1 MNINTLDLNLLRVF
15 IALYKEKNV
24 SRAASSIGLTQ
35 PAMSNALLRLRRS
48 CSDELFVR
56 TSQGMKPTAFAERIS
71 GPVQEAFVLLANT
84 LESPFGFEPVSSN
97 RVFRL
102 LMSDVGETITLPQ
115 LVNTVMR
122 IAPDVRIEAMQI
134 QHQLYANTLEAGGA
148 DLAIGNLPF
157 LKSGFF
163 QQRLFDD
170 EYCCIARKRHRA
182 IQGDLSTAQYASLQ
196 HLRVSSGNAETF
208 ADSELARHR
217 LRRKVALV
225 VTHYHTAAE
234 VVAMTDL
241 VAIVPRNFLADP
253 RKLRVLSL
261 PFNIPH
267 AQVRQFWHKKVNH
280 DPGNRWLRQ
289 VIAGLPWQNAKERAP
304 LDTVAGPR

>member
-56 TSQGMKPTAFAERIS
+56 TSKGMRPTALAERLS
-71 GPVQEAFVLLANT
+71 GPVQEAFGLLSIA
-84 LESPFGFEPVSSN
+84 LESPFGFEPISSS

-102 LMSDVGETITLPQ
+102 LMSDVGETIILPQ
-115 LVNTVMR
+115 LINTVMR

-134 QHQLYANTLEAGGA
+134 QHQLYASTLEAGGA

-170 EYCCIARKRHRA
+170 EYCCIARKRHRI
-182 IQGDLSTAQYASLQ
+182 IQRDLSTVQYASLQ
-196 HLRVSSGNAETF
+196 HLRVSSGNAESLV
-208 ADSELARHR
+208 DNELARHR
-217 LRRKVALV
+217 LHRKVTLV

-234 VVAMTDL
+234 VVATTDL

-253 RKLRVLSL
+253 GKLRVLPL
-261 PFNIPH
+261 PFNIAH

-289 VIAGLPWQNAKERAP
+289 VIAGLPWQNGGERSAG
-304 LDTVAGPR
+304 DTAAGPR